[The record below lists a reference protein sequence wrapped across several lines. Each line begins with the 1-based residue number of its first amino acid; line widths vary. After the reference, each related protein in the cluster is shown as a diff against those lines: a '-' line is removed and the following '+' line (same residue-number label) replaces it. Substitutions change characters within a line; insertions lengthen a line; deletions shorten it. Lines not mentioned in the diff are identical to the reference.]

1 MIPGTSPRVF
11 LFDLDGVLVD
21 SRRSIENIWR
31 RWAAARGR
39 DPAPF
44 IAVCHGRRISETI
57 AQVAPELDAKA
68 EAAVLDRMEE
78 VETDGVEPVA
88 GARDLLAGL
97 AEGTWAVVTSGSRKV
112 AMLRLTHVEL
122 PIPKVFITAED
133 VRRGKPDPEGYLL
146 AAARLGV
153 EPKECVVIE
162 DSAAGIAAGIA
173 AGMRVIQVSPNRS
186 SSPFDGAVRV
196 IPTISALL
204 TVLPK
209 VPSNSI

>member
-1 MIPGTSPRVF
+1 MTSPRAL

-21 SRRSIENIWR
+21 SRRCIENIWKK
-31 RWAAARGR
+31 WAAARGR

-57 AQVAPELDAKA
+57 AQVAPELDATA

-78 VETDGVEPVA
+78 VETDGVEPVPE
-88 GARDLLAGL
+88 ARELLAGL
-97 AEGTWAVVTSGSRKV
+97 AEGTWAIVTSGSRKV
-112 AMLRLTHVEL
+112 ATLRLTHVGL
-122 PIPKVFITAED
+122 PLPKVFITAED

-162 DSAAGIAAGIA
+162 DSPPGVAAGNAAR
-173 AGMRVIQVSPNRS
+173 MRVIGVTTTYQAAALT
-186 SSPFDGAVRV
+186 GADEM
-196 IPTISALL
+196 IPGLGSLL
-204 TVLPK
+204 KVLK
-209 VPSNSI
+209 KTTSNSC